1 MFYTNIY
8 GLLDRGMVYYNFATG
23 TFHIK
28 NFVAH
33 IIREK
38 LNSMQTKTQTET
50 MRLLRNIVVRDL
62 LLLSHWHKYKWEF
75 TSTRVMTN
83 Q

>member
-62 LLLSHWHKYKWEF
+62 LDCFHTD
-75 TSTRVMTN
+75 TSTSGSSRP
-83 Q
+83 QGL